1 VGTKDITEARL
12 NNALAR
18 LLKGQPERV
27 KKQGKLS
34 LNRINN
40 EAGLGH
46 SYIHKFK
53 DFVDDIA
60 NPAIEKFNKEYD
72 PNTSENDD
80 EPSSDVEK
88 LQKKLKKEIA
98 LKTKYRKE
106 RDEAI
111 MIQKELETLNSTLM
125 FRVYELQEKLRS
137 NNIIELSHSK

>member
-1 VGTKDITEARL
+1 MGTKDITEARL
-12 NNALAR
+12 NNALVR
-18 LLKGQPERV
+18 LLKGEPERV
-27 KKQGKLS
+27 KKHGKLS

-53 DFVDDIA
+53 GFVDDTAI
-60 NPAIEKFNKEYD
+60 PAIEKFNKEYD

-80 EPSSDVEK
+80 DPSNDVEK
-88 LQKKLKKEIA
+88 LKKKLKKEIA
-98 LKTKYRKE
+98 LKKKYRKE
-106 RDEAI
+106 KDEAM

-137 NNIIELSHSK
+137 NNIIELSHNK